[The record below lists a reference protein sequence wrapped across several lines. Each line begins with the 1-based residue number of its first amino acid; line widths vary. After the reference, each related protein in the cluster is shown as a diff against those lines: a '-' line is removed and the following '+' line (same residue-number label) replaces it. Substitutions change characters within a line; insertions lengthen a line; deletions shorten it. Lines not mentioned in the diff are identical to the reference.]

1 MPLWIQ
7 ETLIVIMQSTV
18 PILALFVITFISQK
32 ISELKLKNKNDHI
45 NKILDTVD
53 QTVAKVVAFVA
64 QTFVDHLKYAG
75 EWDEAAEKEAF
86 QKAKQQVLLLLTEEA
101 RTLIVSV
108 YGNLDAW
115 LLTVIEAQ
123 VQANKLK
130 IIVPVIPAPS
140 PMKIEAQSVKIVEA
154 SKTTVD
160 LAD

>member
-64 QTFVDHLKYAG
+64 QTFVDH
-75 EWDEAAEKEAF
+75 
-86 QKAKQQVLLLLTEEA
+86 
-101 RTLIVSV
+101 
-108 YGNLDAW
+108 
-115 LLTVIEAQ
+115 
-123 VQANKLK
+123 
-130 IIVPVIPAPS
+130 
-140 PMKIEAQSVKIVEA
+140 
-154 SKTTVD
+154 
-160 LAD
+160 

>member
-1 MPLWIQ
+1 M
-7 ETLIVIMQSTV
+7 
-18 PILALFVITFISQK
+18 
-32 ISELKLKNKNDHI
+32 
-45 NKILDTVD
+45 
-53 QTVAKVVAFVA
+53 
-64 QTFVDHLKYAG
+64 
-75 EWDEAAEKEAF
+75 
-86 QKAKQQVLLLLTEEA
+86 
-101 RTLIVSV
+101 